1 MMDAF
6 YFIFFKKK
14 MPLISTYIVNI
25 SIHNLQFSPA
35 KAINEIGYK
44 QEVDFEEGITRT
56 VAWYMESKE
65 NNDSTHVAYSLVK
78 FL

>member
-1 MMDAF
+1 
-6 YFIFFKKK
+6 

-56 VAWYMESKE
+56 VAWYMAVERK
-65 NNDSTHVAYSLVK
+65 
-78 FL
+78 